1 MSRETAERKSGMNC
15 RDRFV
20 YTFMVTLGIAFC
32 TWFTVVTWPANPLGA
47 FWQSQPQ
54 LQTIFHV
61 SKAEAVAPSNSS
73 SVVGPPT
80 ITAAFIDRVLSA
92 YGSPAAGTGQALYDD
107 GVASGIDPVYALAF
121 FLHEDSFGKTGI
133 GAATHSLGNTRCSPG
148 YACQYG
154 FRSYA
159 TWEAGYQDWYHLIL
173 NGYVKGQVTNAIV
186 GHPCTT
192 IAQIIPVYAP
202 SSDGN
207 NEAAYI
213 AAVLHAV
220 ATWRSGRVRV

>member
-1 MSRETAERKSGMNC
+1 MNC

-20 YTFMVTLGIAFC
+20 YTFMVTCGIGFC
-32 TWFTVVTWPANPLGA
+32 IWFTIVTWPTNPLGA

-54 LQTIFHV
+54 LHTLFHGSRV
-61 SKAEAVAPSNSS
+61 EAASS
-73 SVVGPPT
+73 SDTSSVIGPPT
-80 ITAAFIDRVLSA
+80 ITAAFIDRVLWA
-92 YGSPAAGTGQALYDD
+92 YGSPAAGTGHMLYDD

-133 GAATHSLGNTRCSPG
+133 GAATHSLGNIRCSLG

-159 TWEAGYQDWYHLIL
+159 TWEVAYQDWYKLIL
-173 NGYVKGQVTNAIV
+173 YGYVKGQVTNAIV

-192 IAQIIPVYAP
+192 VAQIVPVYAP

-207 NEAAYI
+207 TPDSYI

-220 ATWRSGRVRV
+220 AAWRAGRVWA

>member
-1 MSRETAERKSGMNC
+1 MNC

-20 YTFMVTLGIAFC
+20 YTVMVTFGIGFC
-32 TWFTVVTWPANPLGA
+32 IWFTVVTWPANPLGA
-47 FWQSQPQ
+47 YWQAQPQ
-54 LQTIFHV
+54 LHALFHPN
-61 SKAEAVAPSNSS
+61 EAQAAAPSDAS

-107 GVASGIDPVYALAF
+107 GVATGIDPVFALAF
-121 FLHEDSFGKTGI
+121 FLHEDSFGTTGW
-133 GAATHSLGNTRCSPG
+133 GAVNHSLGNSRCAGWPVCQGG
-148 YACQYG
+148 YRY
-154 FRSYA
+154 YA
-159 TWEAGYQDWYHLIL
+159 TWEEGYRDWYHLIL
-173 NGYVKGQVTNAIV
+173 YGYVKGQVTDAIV

-192 IAQIIPVYAP
+192 VAHIIPVYAP

-213 AAVLHAV
+213 AAIEHAV
-220 ATWRSGRVRV
+220 ATWRAGRVQV

>member
-1 MSRETAERKSGMNC
+1 MNC

-20 YTFMVTLGIAFC
+20 YTFMVTFGIGFC
-32 TWFTVVTWPANPLGA
+32 IWFTIVTWPMNPLGA
-47 FWQSQPQ
+47 FMQSHPQ
-54 LQTIFHV
+54 WQTIFHGSRV
-61 SKAEAVAPSNSS
+61 EAVSPSDSS
-73 SVVGPPT
+73 SVIGPPT
-80 ITAAFIDRVLSA
+80 ITADFIDRVLTA

-121 FLHEDSFGKTGI
+121 FLHEDSFGKTGW
-133 GAATHSLGNTRCSPG
+133 GAVNHSLGNSRCSGWSTCQGG
-148 YACQYG
+148 YR
-154 FRSYA
+154 FYA
-159 TWEAGYQDWYHLIL
+159 SWEDGYRDWYNLIL
-173 NGYVKGQVTNAIV
+173 YGYVKGQVTDSIV

-213 AAVLHAV
+213 AAVEHAV
-220 ATWRSGRVRV
+220 TVWRTGSVYV